1 MINRR
6 DSFVRLGAG
15 LAITSAGLVGCNS
28 LSGRLVKPKS
38 KELKAD
44 LVVIGGGLGGCAAA
58 LSALS
63 SGLAVIMTEETDW
76 IGGQLTTQGV
86 PPDEHR
92 WIESFGCTRT
102 YRKFRSTIRDY
113 YRRHYPLTDKAKQ
126 LKNLNPGSGSVSRLC
141 HEPRVALACL
151 EALLAP
157 FQVKGQLTLL
167 MQSKPIAAELVSDN
181 IRSVE
186 VLNMETG
193 HSLVLT
199 GSIFADA
206 TELGDLL
213 PLAECEHVTGTEG
226 KKQTDELHMPDKASP
241 GNQQAFTMCFAI
253 DHVDGE
259 EHVID
264 KPMEYDFWKG
274 YIPDLMPAWPGRLLD
289 FTYTHPASSVPKRLG
304 FNPNGPHKT
313 GVINLWTYRRILAQS
328 NFKPGSG
335 FRDIS
340 LINWP
345 QNDYF
350 LGNLIGVS
358 HDERNRHIARS
369 KQLSLS
375 LLYWLQTE
383 APRDYGG
390 QGWPGLRL
398 RKDVMGT
405 DDGLAKYPYVRES
418 RRIKALTTIVESDC
432 GKENRALVLGKKES
446 QVQAKRYHDS
456 VGVGHY
462 QIDLHPSTGGDN
474 YIDFAALPFELP
486 LGALIP
492 QRVSNLIASCKNI
505 GTTHITNGCYRLHP
519 IEWNIGEVAGHLA
532 ATAIASCVQ
541 PKAIWENAEL
551 LSSFQ
556 GFLRKT
562 GVETNWPPSQTRW
575 QDG

>member
-1 MINRR
+1 MNRR
-6 DSFVRLGAG
+6 DSFLSLGAG
-15 LAITSAGLVGCNS
+15 LAITSVGLAGCNS
-28 LSGRLVKPKS
+28 LSGRLVKPKR

-63 SGLAVIMTEETDW
+63 SGLRVIMTEETDW
-76 IGGQLTTQGV
+76 IGGQLTSQGV

-102 YRKFRSTIRDY
+102 YRKFRNAIRDY
-113 YRRHYPLTDKAKQ
+113 YRRHYPLTDNARQ

-151 EALLAP
+151 ESLLAP
-157 FQVKGQLTLL
+157 FEVNGQLTLL
-167 MQSKPIAAELVSDN
+167 MQTKPIAAELVSDN
-181 IRSVE
+181 IRAVE
-186 VLNMETG
+186 VLNMGTG
-193 HSLVLT
+193 HSLILN

-213 PLAECEHVTGTEG
+213 PLANCEFVTGTEG
-226 KKQTDELHMPDKASP
+226 KKQTGELHMPDRASP
-241 GNQQAFTMCFAI
+241 GNQQAFTTCFAV
-253 DHVDGE
+253 DHVVGA

-264 KPMEYDFWKG
+264 KPKEYDFWSR

-289 FTYTHPASSVPKRLG
+289 FTYTHPSSGASKQLG
-304 FNPNGPHKT
+304 FNPKGSHKI

-328 NFKPGSG
+328 NFNPGSDL
-335 FRDIS
+335 RDIS

-350 LGNLIGVS
+350 LGNLVGVS
-358 HDERNRHIARS
+358 DAERNRHIDRS

-383 APRDYGG
+383 APRDDGG
-390 QGWPGLRL
+390 EGWPGLRL

-405 DDGLAKYPYVRES
+405 NDGLAKYPYVRES
-418 RRIKALTTIVESDC
+418 RRIRAMTTIVEQDC
-432 GKENRALVLGKKES
+432 GRENRALVMGEKES
-446 QVQAKRYHDS
+446 QVQAKRYLDS
-456 VGVGHY
+456 VGIGHY

-532 ATAIASCVQ
+532 ATAIANSVQ
-541 PKAIWENAEL
+541 PKALWENGKL
-551 LSSFQ
+551 LSSFRD
-556 GFLRKT
+556 FLHKI
-562 GVETNWPPSQTRW
+562 GVETSWPPPQTRR
-575 QDG
+575 QDE